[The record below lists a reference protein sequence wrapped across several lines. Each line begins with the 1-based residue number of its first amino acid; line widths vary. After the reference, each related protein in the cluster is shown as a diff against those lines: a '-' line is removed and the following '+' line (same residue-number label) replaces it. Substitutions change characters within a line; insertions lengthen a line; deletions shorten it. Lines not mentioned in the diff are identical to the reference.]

1 MILPFLLTLFKIL
14 TIQLLAALGIFFAF
28 GFILAKLQEKTQN
41 NYYQTVGW
49 KGILWT
55 AWFGTP
61 IHELG
66 HVFFAKLFH
75 HKITRVSLF
84 KPNPETGNLG
94 HVSHTY
100 NKYSPYQRLGNFFV
114 GAAPMLFGSVVLII
128 LLYFLV
134 PNAKEAF
141 QPLATEQTSP
151 LIVLISLKTTLLKLF
166 SIANLSSW
174 RFWLFLYLSF
184 CVASHISPSEQDLKN
199 MWRGFAWLIAVL
211 IIVNLIALSVQ
222 INITRYIINL
232 NRYLGLIFGIFTYAT
247 AISFIHLILSAI
259 ILKPFKKNRAD

>member
-1 MILPFLLTLFKIL
+1 MILTFFLTLFKAVAV
-14 TIQLLAALGIFFAF
+14 QLIAALGIFFVF
-28 GFILAKLQEKTQN
+28 GYILAKLQERTQN

-55 AWFGTP
+55 AWLGTP

-84 KPNPETGNLG
+84 KPNAETGNLG
-94 HVSHTY
+94 HVDHSF
-100 NKYSPYQRLGNFFV
+100 NRFSLYQRIGNFFV
-114 GAAPMLFGSVVLII
+114 GAAPMLFGSAVLII

-141 QPLATEQTSP
+141 RPLAVEQTTP
-151 LIVLISLKTTLLKLF
+151 LIILISLKTTLLKLF

-174 RFWLFLYLSF
+174 RFWLFLYFSF
-184 CVASHISPSEQDLKN
+184 CVASHLSPSKQDLKN
-199 MWRGFAWLIAVL
+199 MWRGFMWLVMIL
-211 IIVNLIALSVQ
+211 ILVNLIALSFQ
-222 INITRYIINL
+222 INLTNYIISV

-247 AISFIHLILSAI
+247 AISILHLILSTI
-259 ILKPFKKNRAD
+259 IFSPFKKR